1 MFLYEF
7 FHQATGGLFSIFNG
21 FVEGI
26 KQFFNFNVYYNI
38 LSEYKN
44 DFSMPEWILVGL
56 TILFMLVL
64 YGLIIFLI
72 VFAIKRYLK
81 FRKPSLDKKELMDEV
96 AKLNEKVVKLSK
108 EKDEIL
114 QMKVSQLGLK
124 PDEKDKLSKF
134 KEAYDN
140 TLSEAE
146 KQAKNLENLNSEVNL
161 LKGQIAEKDAIISAL
176 SQLTG
181 KNSNDV
187 DKYVKMAKGLVDEN
201 TNIEQ
206 ALAQVLS
213 FAKVE
218 EKTVPKGKPLNEP
231 STPQI
236 EDNPFKTGNLTE
248 QGKIIKSD
256 REKAREMYMAV
267 YGKAPSW

>member
-1 MFLYEF
+1 METVETQEVETPTTEKTVEANVDTQTTEKIVEATVDKPYRTFAT
-7 FHQATGGLFSIFNG
+7 QADFDRHSA
-21 FVEGI
+21 GI
-26 KQFFNFNVYYNI
+26 LN
-38 LSEYKN
+38 SAKN
-44 DFSMPEWILVGL
+44 KAE
-56 TILFMLVL
+56 
-64 YGLIIFLI
+64 
-72 VFAIKRYLK
+72 
-81 FRKPSLDKKELMDEV
+81 KELLAM
-96 AKLNEKVVKLSK
+96 
-108 EKDEIL
+108 
-114 QMKVSQLGLK
+114 LGLK
-124 PDEKDKLSKF
+124 PDEKDKLAKF

-140 TLSEAE
+140 TLSETE

-161 LKGQIAEKDAIISAL
+161 LKSQIAEKDAIISAL

-213 FAKVE
+213 FTKIE

-236 EDNPFKTGNLTE
+236 EDNPFKNGNLTE
-248 QGKIIKSD
+248 QGKLIKTD

>member
-1 MFLYEF
+1 METVET
-7 FHQATGGLFSIFNG
+7 QEVETPTTEKTVETKVETPATENNGGNG
-21 FVEGI
+21 GAENNAPYKTFASKEDFDRHSAGI
-26 KQFFNFNVYYNI
+26 LN
-38 LSEYKN
+38 SAKN
-44 DFSMPEWILVGL
+44 KAE
-56 TILFMLVL
+56 
-64 YGLIIFLI
+64 
-72 VFAIKRYLK
+72 
-81 FRKPSLDKKELMDEV
+81 KELLAM
-96 AKLNEKVVKLSK
+96 
-108 EKDEIL
+108 
-114 QMKVSQLGLK
+114 LGLK
-124 PDEKDKLSKF
+124 PDEKDKLAKF

-146 KQAKNLENLNSEVNL
+146 KQAKNLENLNSEVNQ

-213 FAKVE
+213 FTKVE

-248 QGKIIKSD
+248 QGKMIKSD

>member
-1 MFLYEF
+1 METNP
-7 FHQATGGLFSIFNG
+7 QV
-21 FVEGI
+21 VETPETE
-26 KQFFNFNVYYNI
+26 KKV
-38 LSEYKN
+38 ETKVETPETEKKVETKN
-44 DFSMPEWILVGL
+44 EPAKTEPFK
-56 TILFMLVL
+56 
-64 YGLIIFLI
+64 
-72 VFAIKRYLK
+72 VFASQEEFDRHSAGILNSAKNK
-81 FRKPSLDKKELMDEV
+81 AEKELL
-96 AKLNEKVVKLSK
+96 AL
-108 EKDEIL
+108 
-114 QMKVSQLGLK
+114 LGLK
-124 PDEKDKLSKF
+124 PDEKDKLAKF

-140 TLSEAE
+140 TLSESE
-146 KQAKNLENLNSEVNL
+146 KQAKNLENLNSEVNQ

-213 FAKVE
+213 FTKVE

-248 QGKIIKSD
+248 QGKMIKSD